1 MSISVRKAVV
11 IESHLLNKPWVPDIA
26 HRDGAD
32 FLSLTNVDRDLARLL
47 GLDMNLR
54 APLKDYT
61 LFGYIEQQ
69 RDDAVDAL
77 IHEYVRQNDPMA
89 DSSQAPV
96 GPVFKQRPSLFQAA
110 AVPETLIL
118 DLPHFVTP
126 DGERVPESKM
136 KVITTPKRGVLAM
149 IEATAGNL
157 EWCQKA
163 ISVDWASKRIRR
175 APHILDDLPKLHSAV
190 YRYRKVVSKLHIVCK
205 YRKQTGV
212 MTEHKH
218 LIADQN
224 DWPNDVELEYRVR
237 VAEKAVMAFYERSHY
252 PGSSDGS
259 ESSSTLALT

>member
-96 GPVFKQRPSLFQAA
+96 GPVFK
-110 AVPETLIL
+110 
-118 DLPHFVTP
+118 
-126 DGERVPESKM
+126 
-136 KVITTPKRGVLAM
+136 
-149 IEATAGNL
+149 
-157 EWCQKA
+157 
-163 ISVDWASKRIRR
+163 
-175 APHILDDLPKLHSAV
+175 
-190 YRYRKVVSKLHIVCK
+190 
-205 YRKQTGV
+205 
-212 MTEHKH
+212 
-218 LIADQN
+218 
-224 DWPNDVELEYRVR
+224 
-237 VAEKAVMAFYERSHY
+237 
-252 PGSSDGS
+252 
-259 ESSSTLALT
+259 